1 MKNVKRLS
9 FKTKER
15 RAFQSS
21 LGFYQPSFQSFD
33 PKLLFLLFILF
44 FVPQLQAMGN
54 SNDVTKCTTSAS
66 QTDSKEKRFQSL
78 TKIYSKIKK
87 NKVSPKDFIFI
98 SFMGSLNRFQQDYV
112 SDYPN
117 LLHLMRE
124 IEKARSEIGSEA
136 EVQSTQR
143 TETQRVK
150 KLLDPELR
158 KSAESEKIFWE
169 TPNSDWQ
176 IKSSYPIESAKFKSF
191 YLHYRGKKISID
203 ASIFK
208 EKIEYIEYPNA
219 LFLKKTS
226 YSPAKLYYLENSK
239 IRSKKISDLL
249 MYSSDSVYNLVG
261 ETYGMHVEK
270 ILFSSEGLKTESE
283 LLIRTNQGYP
293 KTNISFGNSVVLTF
307 KEPQPFDSP
316 IEANLTSH
324 RKLYILDFHE
334 NAYKLRDIEEIPID
348 LESSANKDGLYF
360 YRNTDTQEV
369 SIIHEHDQYANVSKI
384 DLSRLSDSSI
394 DVSLLKIK
402 KMANDYISITY
413 PAKTQAMFIYKFN
426 GKNSFE
432 YIKEY
437 QDMEVMQATEKEI
450 YWLNSKTQEWF
461 KVFPGKDFTIVKQNI
476 SKYWYQLSPGIYSR
490 THGNKI
496 ELARNDENNVLS
508 KFFEVEVPVDSNGVN
523 EWGFFAEQRYL
534 VLQFQ
539 FGDYAILDTKAQ
551 KLEWKSLN
559 TQHISNYK
567 YIKGVDSSYL
577 VLYTALR
584 SSPVILS
591 IENDSIQKILSVE
604 SEPEISLILGDH
616 MNSRSIYVSDDKLHL
631 GDSYHLKIH
640 DMKNW

>member
-9 FKTKER
+9 FKTKEGI
-15 RAFQSS
+15 AFQSS
-21 LGFYQPSFQSFD
+21 LGFYQPSFQSFG

-44 FVPQLQAMGN
+44 FVPQLQAMDN
-54 SNDVTKCTTSAS
+54 SIGVTKCNTSAS
-66 QTDSKEKRFQSL
+66 QADSKEKRFQSL
-78 TKIYSKIKK
+78 AKTYSKIKK

-124 IEKARSEIGSEA
+124 IEKARPET
-136 EVQSTQR
+136 EVQSTQK
-143 TETQRVK
+143 TETQKVK

-158 KSAESEKIFWE
+158 KSAESEILFWE

-176 IKSSYPIESAKFKSF
+176 IKSPYPIESAKFKSF
-191 YLHYRGKKISID
+191 YLHYREKRISLD

-226 YSPAKLYYLENSK
+226 YSPAKLYYLENSE
-239 IRSKKISDLL
+239 IRSKRISDLL
-249 MYSSDSVYNLVG
+249 MYSPDSIYNLVG
-261 ETYGMHVEK
+261 ETYGMHIEK
-270 ILFSSEGLKTESE
+270 LLFSSEGLKIDSE

-334 NAYKLRDIEEIPID
+334 NAYELRDIEEIPID

-360 YRNTDTQEV
+360 YRNTDTHEV
-369 SIIHEHDQYANVSKI
+369 SIIHEHNQYANVSKI

-394 DVSLLKIK
+394 DVSLLKVK
-402 KMANDYISITY
+402 QMANDYISITS
-413 PAKTQAMFIYKFN
+413 PSKTQAMFIYKFN

-432 YIKEY
+432 YVKEY
-437 QDMEVMQATEKEI
+437 QNMEVMRATEKEI

-461 KVFPGKDFTIVKQNI
+461 KVFPEKDFTIVKQNI
-476 SKYWYQLSPGIYSR
+476 STNWYQLSPGIYSR
-490 THGNKI
+490 THGEKI

-508 KFFEVEVPVDSNGVN
+508 KFFEVEVPADSNGIG

-551 KLEWKSLN
+551 KLEWKFLN

-577 VLYTALR
+577 ILYTAQR
-584 SSPVILS
+584 SSPVIIS

-604 SEPEISLILGDH
+604 SVPEISLILDH

-631 GDSYHLKIH
+631 GDSYHLQIH
-640 DMKNW
+640 DMENW

>member
-1 MKNVKRLS
+1 MKNVKRPS

-124 IEKARSEIGSEA
+124 IEKARAEIGSET

-293 KTNISFGNSVVLTF
+293 KTNISFGCLSAL
-307 KEPQPFDSP
+307 
-316 IEANLTSH
+316 IEA
-324 RKLYILDFHE
+324 
-334 NAYKLRDIEEIPID
+334 
-348 LESSANKDGLYF
+348 
-360 YRNTDTQEV
+360 
-369 SIIHEHDQYANVSKI
+369 KI
-384 DLSRLSDSSI
+384 
-394 DVSLLKIK
+394 
-402 KMANDYISITY
+402 A
-413 PAKTQAMFIYKFN
+413 
-426 GKNSFE
+426 
-432 YIKEY
+432 
-437 QDMEVMQATEKEI
+437 
-450 YWLNSKTQEWF
+450 
-461 KVFPGKDFTIVKQNI
+461 
-476 SKYWYQLSPGIYSR
+476 SKYA
-490 THGNKI
+490 KI
-496 ELARNDENNVLS
+496 LLNEEN
-508 KFFEVEVPVDSNGVN
+508 
-523 EWGFFAEQRYL
+523 L
-534 VLQFQ
+534 VLNE
-539 FGDYAILDTKAQ
+539 DVLEDEAI
-551 KLEWKSLN
+551 
-559 TQHISNYK
+559 
-567 YIKGVDSSYL
+567 
-577 VLYTALR
+577 
-584 SSPVILS
+584 
-591 IENDSIQKILSVE
+591 IEGECD
-604 SEPEISLILGDH
+604 EI
-616 MNSRSIYVSDDKLHL
+616 
-631 GDSYHLKIH
+631 
-640 DMKNW
+640 